1 MLFFGAMAFGQVVGA
16 NNFIHSVMD
25 MNKSVEFYRDVL
37 GLELKTTPGRPA
49 GVSSPSRLNEA
60 LSNLTATHAANF
72 RAVAFKVP
80 NAGFDLEL
88 TEFTGIERKPGQ
100 ARNQDPG
107 AATLV
112 LTVRNLDAALA
123 AVKKAGAAVVTVGG
137 APLSLGSKK
146 TGKARSIF
154 VRDPDGM
161 FIELFQP
168 DRLPVTTAPAG
179 NNVIG
184 GRFAMTVKNTEK
196 TLAFYKRALGFDIKP
211 AAKFAGNP
219 AVANLVDAQ
228 GAQFRMSRATVPGS
242 RVTWEFVDFRNI
254 DRKPFELRVPD
265 PGSPAFSL
273 KVRDADALVAAV
285 KAVGG
290 TLVSTG
296 GELGTA
302 PGSVFVRDPNGFLIE
317 LIQRP

>member
-1 MLFFGAMAFGQVVGA
+1 
-16 NNFIHSVMD
+16 
-25 MNKSVEFYRDVL
+25 
-37 GLELKTTPGRPA
+37 
-49 GVSSPSRLNEA
+49 
-60 LSNLTATHAANF
+60 
-72 RAVAFKVP
+72 
-80 NAGFDLEL
+80 
-88 TEFTGIERKPGQ
+88 
-100 ARNQDPG
+100 
-107 AATLV
+107 LV

-168 DRLPVTTAPAG
+168 DRLPATTAPAG
-179 NNVIG
+179 SNVIG

-219 AVANLVDAQ
+219 AVANLVAAQ

-273 KVRDADALVAAV
+273 RVRDADALVAAV
-285 KAVGG
+285 KAAGG
-290 TLVSTG
+290 ILVSTG
-296 GELGTA
+296 GELGKN